1 FAVSFFKRGGNL
13 NGQLHG
19 ALRRHGSAERRALDI
34 FHNEVVGTNIVER
47 ADIRMIHRRPV
58 FQTHTFL
65 SLLPRWPLGSL
76 GFTRIVFW
84 VLLGGHTA
92 LLSAPSSGQVA
103 LKKGILLNGI
113 SLKTS
118 QAVNHCITHGTW
130 DHARIRALTPAPLI

>member
-1 FAVSFFKRGGNL
+1 MTISVWGYGYENL
-13 NGQLHG
+13 ASSDVYARCIGLQHW
-19 ALRRHGSAERRALDI
+19 
-34 FHNEVVGTNIVER
+34 
-47 ADIRMIHRRPV
+47 PV

-65 SLLPRWPLGSL
+65 SLFTRSRLGSL

-92 LLSAPSSGQVA
+92 ILSAPSSGQVA
-103 LKKGILLNGI
+103 LKKGILLIGI

-130 DHARIRALTPAPLI
+130 DHARIRALTTAPLI